1 MKRLL
6 RWLGIGIAGMI
17 AAAILFLSSGYLLP
31 AEMTLDLEQTLDA
44 PPEAVFAL
52 LTTYDGVEQWWR
64 QAALDMGEDLQLIHL
79 GGPK

>member
-31 AEMTLDLEQTLDA
+31 AEMTLDLEQIRRTSPDCS
-44 PPEAVFAL
+44 AV
-52 LTTYDGVEQWWR
+52 T
-64 QAALDMGEDLQLIHL
+64 HC
-79 GGPK
+79 

>member
-44 PPEAVFAL
+44 PPEAVFACSPP
-52 LTTYDGVEQWWR
+52 TMAWSNGGVRPPWTWARTYS
-64 QAALDMGEDLQLIHL
+64 
-79 GGPK
+79 